1 MADNEN
7 KPVPDPEAKS
17 PEGAKGKF
25 NPEEST
31 VDLSVPAP
39 PPTGQASGVVPLA
52 DLPDPA
58 SMSSASLISW
68 AEVIRASREA
78 AAQGQGEGT
87 APPLKVD
94 AVSDKDLLRR
104 IIEEEQR
111 RGLIPPAAPAEPPT
125 AKLPPAQIPV
135 QGQAEAPAA
144 PEAPSDSGIMPQEPA
159 AGSSFKIDEVPL
171 GRGTATSGSVVRF
184 PMHKPPPD
192 AAGAMPMPVEEEIP
206 FAEEVG
212 PEELSEAEPVL
223 MAEHPS
229 SPVEDETLRAASDP
243 DMFIGESSPTG
254 GSVVNLEKELDTPA
268 PASGQHSSILEILM
282 NQGVEPN
289 PSQVERAPSDVV
301 DLGGA
306 APPAWPRRPP
316 TPQHV
321 TLPTPEY
328 VDLPEGINEP
338 EEILPAEAASGVKAD
353 EAVDLYSEGP
363 VRGGI
368 TESGTLEVDESKMDA
383 AERRDQLLESSH
395 IDLGSHPSLGGMDLD
410 APPSGTS
417 RPAGQDS
424 GNIDLSTPAEGL
436 PAYEGLT
443 ADDGT
448 VDMGL
453 PESEGGS
460 SMIHRG
466 GLTEQEIILAN
477 QMKQRPPERPG
488 APSRGEYPGRAPAGR
503 VGQPAAAR
511 PPTTPARGQVAAPA
525 APSSARERRN
535 RMLTGGGIGLGV
547 GVLATVV
554 GMWLA
559 GAFSKDDASKP
570 IAKASGNELLAARIS
585 ELENQRQALDKQLQA
600 AINKAKSAPKANP
613 KTTEELNQAKARA
626 DRAEA
631 ELNTRNET
639 IAKLA
644 TDLKAAGIDEPKV
657 DAGLAKLLQA
667 RADADAKLK
676 EMTTAR
682 TEAEAKVKDLTN
694 SVTAADAK
702 VKDLTTARAEAETRA
717 KQLMAARAERDA
729 TLKALAERL
738 QAAKF
743 IEGDPNHDGLLQG
756 LERAIARASAPGV
769 VELLPPAVGAA
780 AGAMPGAAM
789 AVTLSTQVTKYRS
802 AAEQAIADLRT
813 IKDRFQAQLADV
825 RTPAQSLDLWL
836 PALADRAN
844 KAEAAAALQDV
855 ERVQK
860 ATDASPEAQA
870 KALAVKALA
879 LRNRGDFTGA
889 REAFAQAQEHPG
901 FARDKPWGK
910 FVASAADVMRNPA
923 AFAGITQPS
932 ASANPKN
939 VIETIDNALKL
950 FPPDTYA
957 KDHARLLAQRSLA
970 KLEADDLDGAA
981 ADAAAAVKNG
991 AGVDGQLAQARVAEK
1006 QGNLNAAETAYREVM
1021 KTAPADSPAR
1031 RQAQLGLARVLLRG
1045 STKSAPKT
1053 TPAAA
1058 TRGAKAVSSTHPS
1071 RPAPLSAVLVTFH
1084 FAAPDDPE
1092 ANVDEALRLADMLIA
1107 QKEYLGHI
1115 IKADALTKKGLYTE
1129 ALSEYSTG
1137 VKRLK
1142 VLPPEYDGVLDRILT
1157 NHPALQRPSPTAGA
1171 VNPDLASQLFSD
1183 GAKLFFEQRY
1193 DRAEE
1198 VFAKAVS
1205 NNAQDARYL
1214 YFLGLARWQQGKRD
1228 VAVEDFKAAAAL
1240 ERQGHPASRVVSD
1253 SLERIQGDPRRTLNQ
1268 YRP

>member
-111 RGLIPPAAPAEPPT
+111 RGLVPPAAPAEPPT

-135 QGQAEAPAA
+135 QGQAEAPSA

-243 DMFIGESSPTG
+243 DMFISESSPTG

-268 PASGQHSSILEILM
+268 AASGQHSSILEILM

-306 APPAWPRRPP
+306 APPAWPRRPA

-321 TLPTPEY
+321 ILPTPEH
-328 VDLPEGINEP
+328 VDLPEGLDEP
-338 EEILPAEAASGVKAD
+338 EEILPAGAASGVKGD

-410 APPSGTS
+410 APPSATAHPS
-417 RPAGQDS
+417 GQDS

-448 VDMGL
+448 VDMAL

-477 QMKQRPPERPG
+477 QMKQRPPARPG
-488 APSRGEYPGRAPAGR
+488 APSREEYPGRAPAQR
-503 VGQPAAAR
+503 VGQPATVRAA
-511 PPTTPARGQVAAPA
+511 TAPARAQPAAPA

-547 GVLATVV
+547 GILATVV

-570 IAKASGNELLAARIS
+570 IAKSGSEGAGAANEQYIARIRD
-585 ELENQRQALDKQLQA
+585 LEKQLQIA
-600 AINKAKSAPKANP
+600 TTPAPKSKTNP
-613 KTTEELNQAKARA
+613 KTTEDVKRANERA
-626 DRAEA
+626 DRAVA
-631 ELNTRNET
+631 ERDALNET
-639 IAKLA
+639 LAKLTA
-644 TDLKAAGIDEPKV
+644 DLKGAGIDEPKA
-657 DAGLAKLLQA
+657 DAALAKLLQA

-676 EMTTAR
+676 EMTTAHAA
-682 TEAEAKVKDLTN
+682 AEAKVKDLTN
-694 SVTAADAK
+694 TLTAADTK
-702 VKDLTTARAEAETRA
+702 MKELTTARAEAETRA
-717 KQLMAARAERDA
+717 KELMAARAERDA

-743 IEGDPNHDGLLQG
+743 FEGDPNRDGLLQG

-780 AGAMPGAAM
+780 AGAAPGAAV
-789 AVTLSTQVTKYRS
+789 AVTLSTQVTKYRG

-813 IKDRFQAQLADV
+813 IKDRFQAQLAEV

-910 FVASAADVMRNPA
+910 FVASAAEVMRNPA

-939 VIETIDNALKL
+939 VIETIDSALKL
-950 FPPDTYA
+950 FPPDAYA

-1021 KTAPADSPAR
+1021 KSAPADSPAR

-1058 TRGAKAVSSTHPS
+1058 VPGAKEVSSTQPS
-1071 RPAPLSAVLVTFH
+1071 QPALLSAMLVTFH

-1183 GAKLFFEQRY
+1183 GAKLFFERRY

-1198 VFAKAVS
+1198 LFAKSVS

-1214 YFLGLARWQQGKRD
+1214 YFLGLARWQQGKRE
-1228 VAVEDFKAAAAL
+1228 VAAEDFKAAAAL